1 MLPTQLFFWK
11 IKLFVQKIAII
22 NIVIVITI
30 LIIIIIIIIIIVI
43 RLNDLFVWAIK
54 VPPILDTR

>member
-1 MLPTQLFFWK
+1 MLPTQIFFWK
-11 IKLFVQKIAII
+11 IKLFVQKVASIY
-22 NIVIVITI
+22 IVIVITT
-30 LIIIIIIIIIIVI
+30 LIIIIIIIIVMI